1 MSKVNYIKYK
11 CLSLHRILQ
20 FYFHKEIFRIHLGP
34 QKSSQNA
41 IKATALHFTEW
52 CNLYEEMIQH
62 VFNYRSGIFLCVRH
76 SQHWR
81 NIFPTPWLLLYDPN
95 SHVIIRL
102 AALWRGIDCCNERKL
117 KLILIHGDHHATCQ
131 SSRLAICANPN
142 CVVGNALQVVN
153 LNSTMNHILRHPL
166 WH

>member
-1 MSKVNYIKYK
+1 
-11 CLSLHRILQ
+11 
-20 FYFHKEIFRIHLGP
+20 
-34 QKSSQNA
+34 
-41 IKATALHFTEW
+41 
-52 CNLYEEMIQH
+52 MIQH
-62 VFNYRSGIFLCVRH
+62 VFNYRSGTFLCVGH

-117 KLILIHGDHHATCQ
+117 KLIFILGDHHATCQ
-131 SSRLAICANPN
+131 SSKLAICASPN

-153 LNSTMNHILRHPL
+153 LNGRHNVSRSSPPPLTLNERDILIFENYTWFISVLQRKFSQNSKEVTSTILCNFQVINPRCIKYKIKYNTI
-166 WH
+166 